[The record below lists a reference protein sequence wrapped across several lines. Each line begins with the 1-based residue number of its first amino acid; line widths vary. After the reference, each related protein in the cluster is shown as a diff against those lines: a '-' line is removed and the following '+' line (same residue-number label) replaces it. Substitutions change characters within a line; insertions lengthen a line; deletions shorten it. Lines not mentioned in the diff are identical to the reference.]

1 MAVNDFEHR
10 DFLWEVPYRT
20 LVRTGYDNLITAGR
34 TAAGADY
41 AWDVLRVVIPPA
53 IVTGQAAG
61 LAAAQALETGRA
73 IHKTWMCP
81 GCKKNWKSKN
91 VLLHFEDSWLPAPEK
106 RPDIRTITKL
116 DEKGGRP

>member
-1 MAVNDFEHR
+1 M
-10 DFLWEVPYRT
+10 PYRT

-41 AWDVLRVVIPPA
+41 AWDVLRVIPPA

-61 LAAAQALETGRA
+61 QALETGRA
-73 IHKTWMCP
+73 IHDVDVPRLQKELE
-81 GCKKNWKSKN
+81 KQN

-116 DEKGGRP
+116 DEKGGRPYDAAKSHDE

>member
-1 MAVNDFEHR
+1 M
-10 DFLWEVPYRT
+10 
-20 LVRTGYDNLITAGR
+20 LVRDGFDNLMTCGR
-34 TAAGADY
+34 SASASGWG
-41 AWDVLRVVIPPA
+41 WDVLRVIPPA

-73 IHKTWMCP
+73 IHDVDVPRLQKELE
-81 GCKKNWKSKN
+81 KQN

-116 DEKGGRP
+116 DEKGGRPYDAAKSHDE